1 MIEEQYSVNIYFL
14 VVAFD
19 INLGVTSCS
28 LLARGLFRSAV
39 FLVMFMVEQQQPRVR
54 LAMQTLVA
62 PHLDYLNVQH
72 ISICVMI
79 NCQLWGHTGSS

>member
-14 VVAFD
+14 VVVFD

-28 LLARGLFRSAV
+28 LLAGGVIRSVV
-39 FLVMFMVEQQQPRVR
+39 FLVMFMVEQQQPRVC
-54 LAMQTLVA
+54 LAMRTLVA
-62 PHLDYLNVQH
+62 PHLDCLNVQY

-79 NCQLWGHTGSS
+79 NCQWGHTGSS